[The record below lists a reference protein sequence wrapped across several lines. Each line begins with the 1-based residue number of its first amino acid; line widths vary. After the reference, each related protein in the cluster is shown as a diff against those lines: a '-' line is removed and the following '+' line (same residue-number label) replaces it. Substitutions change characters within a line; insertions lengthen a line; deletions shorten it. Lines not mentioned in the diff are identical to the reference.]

1 MDRVTPVAPEELP
14 EDLKGIY
21 EFSLDNMGFEAR
33 DVLTMAHKPELLK
46 AMSALVGA
54 VYGPGE
60 IEEGFK
66 HLMAEITSQAAG
78 CMYCTAHTAHGAAKA
93 GVSQDRIDALWAF
106 EDSELFSAAEKAA
119 LNFAM
124 LAGHSPSAVQDED
137 FLRLK
142 AHYTDAEIV
151 EIMGVIGLFGFLNR
165 WNDSLATRLEGA
177 PKSFAEAHL
186 SPEKWSVGKHE

>member
-1 MDRVTPVAPEELP
+1 MDRVSPVAPEDLP
-14 EDLKGIY
+14 EDIKGIY

-54 VYGPGE
+54 VYGPGQ
-60 IEEGFK
+60 IDEGFK
-66 HLMAEITSQAAG
+66 HLIAEVTSQAAG

-93 GVSQDRIDALWAF
+93 GVSQDRIDAVWAF
-106 EDSELFSAAEKAA
+106 EDSALFDDAEKAA

-124 LAGHSPSAVQDED
+124 LAGHSPSAVRDED

-142 AHYTDAEIV
+142 AHYSDAEIV

>member
-1 MDRVTPVAPEELP
+1 MDRVTPVSPEDLP
-14 EDLKGIY
+14 EDIKGIY

-33 DVLTMAHKPELLK
+33 DVLAMAHKPELLK

-54 VYGPGE
+54 VYGPGL
-60 IEEGFK
+60 IDEGFK
-66 HLMAEITSQAAG
+66 HLIAEVTSQAAG

-93 GVSQDRIDALWAF
+93 GVSQERIDAVWSF
-106 EDSELFSAAEKAA
+106 EDSDLFSEPEKAA

-124 LAGHSPSAVQDED
+124 LAGHSPSAVQDDD

-142 AHYTDAEIV
+142 KFYNDVEIV

-177 PKSFAEAHL
+177 PKSYADQHL
-186 SPEKWSVGKHE
+186 DPGKWSVGKHG